1 MRSFLFVLF
10 VMCTNAYSQVGI
22 GTTNP
27 NNSSVLDLTSSNKG
41 VLIPRMTEIQ
51 RDAITLP
58 ASGLMIYNLTSNYIE
73 VNSGSPASPFWY
85 SVGGASSII
94 VYNKDDSGFKDR
106 YVDGVALTVAN
117 KFNVTIKN
125 NSSGSIDINLAIGD
139 LVLSGVGGMSVLS
152 VSPSTATL
160 LPGES
165 QLVEY
170 RLTGTPAS
178 IGTLTGDWTNSTL
191 SYTHTVTVVKGD
203 AFFTIPSTV
212 VIASTNDVSPV
223 IDIQGVIDNT
233 SNQYTVNIPYTGG
246 LGIYDAY
253 SGTFVLNNVGT
264 GEGGDANSFRLT
276 YPSGTFSST
285 GSIIATIEV
294 DGDGSFDAEK
304 QLYGVQKNIA
314 ALDFQVN
321 GESEGSINLD
331 VIGGIIDRNYA
342 DDDHKFIY
350 LPVAAANGSI
360 WLNNNLGA
368 NYSNVNHE
376 HYNPSKQA
384 TAFNDFNAY
393 GSIYQWGR
401 FSDGHELINYTD
413 STVGVSVNGVTS
425 VNATSDTPGNSLY
438 ITETV
443 VPNDWRDPQNH
454 NLWQGEAG
462 INNPCPEGFRV
473 PTETEWNTFI
483 AAEGITNKYDA
494 TSSSLSLTSQG
505 LRDYSTGNISFV
517 GVDILNWTSTVNAVI
532 YSVRVGFLE
541 SSIGM
546 NTNRRSYGF
555 GVRCIQD

>member
-253 SGTFVLNNVGT
+253 SETFVLNNVGT

-517 GVDILNWTSTVNAVI
+517 GADILNWTSTVNAVI

-541 SSIGM
+541 SSLGM

-555 GVRCIQD
+555 GVRCIKD